1 MTLDTDRSNA
11 RGTRRWTSSSSAPGR
26 PGSLWPPS
34 SGIRRAVLAHRPPA
48 RPRPP
53 VTALAIQPRTLEVLA
68 HHDVTRHLLD
78 RGNPSVQLRMH
89 LGRRTVSLRLFDLGL
104 ADTAYPYLLFV
115 SQAETDSP
123 TWRST
128 GWRPTRRTPT

>member
-1 MTLDTDRSNA
+1 
-11 RGTRRWTSSSSAPGR
+11 
-26 PGSLWPPS
+26 
-34 SGIRRAVLAHRPPA
+34 
-48 RPRPP
+48 
-53 VTALAIQPRTLEVLA
+53 
-68 HHDVTRHLLD
+68 
-78 RGNPSVQLRMH
+78 MH